1 MELEKAIK
9 YAIDGKAILFV
20 GAGFSSEALNLENTT
35 FPLAT
40 DFSQRLCTKIG
51 LPPENNLSITSDIY
65 IDSKE
70 GGVPSLIEE
79 LRRCYRF
86 KGWGNA
92 RETYVSVLN
101 LPWKRIYTTNYD
113 NVCESALLDLEKSP
127 VPTTLSDSVK
137 DYYNVPTIV
146 HLNGYIERLS
156 ASTLQNEFK
165 LSSTSYLAE
174 DFIKSDWL
182 TLFKSEL
189 NSSQAVIFVGVSFSY
204 DLDLQRIILN
214 SDAYKKKIIF
224 IDRILKKDDNATV
237 QNHLKQKFGTVY
249 NIGVSNFA
257 KKIQE
262 IANEYTPF
270 SQKSTY
276 LSFEKMGVSPKV
288 IKKLK
293 TGDVYSLLR
302 YGDIDKTFIPFNL
315 HNNRYLIQR
324 SAEDDLLRYLADDSP
339 YECIILTSDL
349 ANGKSCI
356 IERAAYLLQDMGTSF
371 LYIMNTTTTF
381 DELVEITSIPGNKY
395 IFIEN
400 CTFSLEVL
408 RLIKLLD
415 LKSTRTK
422 LVLTTRTAL
431 YENTSYKIPQLTGIE
446 ESHIIEIPVDN
457 LSSKDIDN
465 FIDLLDWSGAWETFR
480 NYSVYQKR
488 KIIKENYNCHLS
500 EFLLDFIKSKQVAGE
515 VNAICEELMKDRTA
529 TTLLLGVCIT
539 NLIGLSISLNDLLDI
554 LEIQIS
560 QATRHNPNIRHFL
573 NFSGDCI
580 AAKSSVFSRYLISN
594 QKLSGQVLGIL
605 TKLNLNAH
613 KCSQPERENAIRTA
627 LISFSNINLLFTSNC
642 ANLKDKDDLIE
653 YYNNLKNLP
662 VYKNNQFFWLQFSI
676 ACMEVKEYQRADQ
689 YLSIAYDIV
698 EQKNKTHS
706 PFDSYQIDVQ
716 KARCLLETAI
726 YENNSEQAFDTFC
739 HAHDLLIDV
748 IRRKKGQQHL
758 VFRQVIGY
766 YNFYNKFKDAFT
778 NSERGK
784 IRFCC
789 NEFLGACS
797 SYKLKHS
804 PTGLSKKT
812 TEEAIGE
819 LERLRR
825 VLDNDII
832 SAVGV

>member
-20 GAGFSSEALNLENTT
+20 GAGFSSQALNLENTT
-35 FPLAT
+35 FPLASA
-40 DFSQRLCTKIG
+40 FSRRLCAKMG
-51 LPPENNLSITSDIY
+51 LPPEDNLSITSDIY
-65 IDSKE
+65 IDSKK

-79 LRRCYRF
+79 LRQCYRF
-86 KGWGNA
+86 KDWGKA
-92 RETYVSVLN
+92 RETYLSILN

-113 NVCESALLDLEKSP
+113 DVCESALLNLGKAP
-127 VPTTLSDSVK
+127 VSTTLSDSVK

-146 HLNGYIERLS
+146 HLNGYIDRLS

-174 DFIKSDWL
+174 DFIKSDWS

-189 NSSQAVIFVGVSFSY
+189 NSSQAVIFIGVSFSY

-224 IDRILKKDDNATV
+224 IDRELEEGDNATV
-237 QNHLKQKFGTVY
+237 QNHLKQKFGDVY
-249 NIGVSNFA
+249 NIGVSDFA
-257 KKIQE
+257 KKIQK
-262 IANEYTPF
+262 IATEYTPF

-276 LSFEKMGVSPKV
+276 LSFERMAVSQKG
-288 IKKLK
+288 IEKLK
-293 TGDVYSLLR
+293 TRDVYSLLR

-315 HNNRYLIQR
+315 DNNHYLIKR
-324 SAEDDLLRYLADDSP
+324 SAEDELLKCLADDSP
-339 YECIILTSDL
+339 YECVVLTSDL

-356 IERAAYLLQDMGTSF
+356 IERAAYSLQDQGTSF
-371 LYIMNTTTTF
+371 LYIKNTTTTF
-381 DELVEITSIPGNKY
+381 DELAEITSIPGNKY

-408 RLIKLLD
+408 KLIKLLD
-415 LKSTRTK
+415 LKSTHTK

-457 LSSKDIDN
+457 LSSEDIDN
-465 FIDLLDWSGAWETFR
+465 FIKLLDWSGAWETFR
-480 NYSVYQKR
+480 NYSIYRKR
-488 KIIKENYNCHLS
+488 KIFANNYNSHLS
-500 EFLLDFIKSKQVAGE
+500 EFLLDFMKSRQVASE
-515 VNAICEELMKDRTA
+515 INAICEELMKDKIA

-560 QATRHNPNIRHFL
+560 QATRRNPNIRHFL

-627 LISFSNINLLFTSNC
+627 LISFSNINLIFASNSV
-642 ANLKDKDDLIE
+642 NFKDDLIE
-653 YYNNLKNLP
+653 YYNDLKNLS

-698 EQKNKTHS
+698 EEKNKTHS
-706 PFDSYQIDVQ
+706 PFDPYQIDVQ
-716 KARCLLETAI
+716 KARCLLETTI
-726 YENNSEQAFDTFC
+726 HDNDSEHAFDAFC
-739 HAHDLLIDV
+739 RAHDLLIDV

-758 VFRQVIGY
+758 VFRQVVGY
-766 YNFYNKFKDAFT
+766 YNFYNKFKDTFT
-778 NSERGK
+778 NSQRGK
-784 IRFCC
+784 IDLYCS
-789 NEFLGACS
+789 EFLDACS
-797 SYKLKHS
+797 SYKLKNS
-804 PTGLSKKT
+804 PTGISKKT

-819 LERLRR
+819 LEKLKRALS
-825 VLDNDII
+825 NDII
-832 SAVGV
+832 AAVGV